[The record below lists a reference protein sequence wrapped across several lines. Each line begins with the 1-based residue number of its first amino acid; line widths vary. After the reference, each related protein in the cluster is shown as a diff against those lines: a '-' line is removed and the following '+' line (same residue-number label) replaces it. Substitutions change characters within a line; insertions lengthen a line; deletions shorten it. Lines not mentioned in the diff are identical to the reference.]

1 MFEILNFKKYSDGRG
16 DLIPLELG
24 IEFKKSS
31 IPFEVRRIYFISS
44 PKNDQDAIR
53 GKHAHLDLE
62 QVIICAQGSFVLDLE
77 DSNGRKK
84 SISLNK
90 NNIGVYIKKGLVWRE
105 LKNFSPN
112 CVVIV
117 LANNHYEENDYIRNY
132 SDFKKIC
139 SH

>member
-1 MFEILNFKKYSDGRG
+1 MFEILEFNKYSDGRG

-24 IEFKKSS
+24 IEFEKSS

-44 PKNDQDAIR
+44 PKNDKDSTR

-84 SISLNK
+84 SISLKN
-90 NNIGVYIKKGLVWRE
+90 NNIGVYIEKGLVWRE

-117 LANNHYEENDYIRNY
+117 LASNHYNESDYIRNY
-132 SDFKKIC
+132 EEFKAKCRI
-139 SH
+139 